1 MMGLSS
7 VVYWMSWF
15 VVVLIYLVI
24 ACFIFTL
31 LLSVKVSEHGS
42 VLPHSDPT
50 LTFIFFVCFAM
61 SVTALSFMMSTF
73 FKKGKNTNI
82 LLFPLITGW
91 HYYLLT
97 FMVDFMTR
105 PGYVLLLQDTVVKE
119 KQRTLIKTLFFPIF
133 SLQFLKG
140 RRYQKV
146 ISSCKS
152 KNHNQHNAILA

>member
-50 LTFIFFVCFAM
+50 LTFIFFFCFAL

-105 PGYVLLLQDTVVKE
+105 TTRHCCQRKTKNTYEDIVLSH
-119 KQRTLIKTLFFPIF
+119 FFAPITE
-133 SLQFLKG
+133 
-140 RRYQKV
+140 R
-146 ISSCKS
+146 
-152 KNHNQHNAILA
+152 